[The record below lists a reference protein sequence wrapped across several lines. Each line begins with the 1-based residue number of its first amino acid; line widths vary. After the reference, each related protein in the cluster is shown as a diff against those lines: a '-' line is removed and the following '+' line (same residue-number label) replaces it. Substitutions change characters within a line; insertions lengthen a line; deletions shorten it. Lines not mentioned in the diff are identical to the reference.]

1 MKKRIPDVDFS
12 KHVLTEKRSEGLL
25 VHKFGVPGS
34 SIYMVKF
41 INTEGILAVTGDLGN
56 WIFCREF
63 HPSEEGEV
71 SDGYWCEKL
80 RISSKQNPYE
90 WDAQATSDE
99 IDRLLKEEEDLTPDE
114 IEYLNDLKRHTD
126 EHELDY
132 THFAYRE
139 SVGRFQDG
147 EYVPF
152 VKSLNVQL
160 AIVFDAFDE
169 ICRRMKESVSLQ
181 QKHE

>member
-1 MKKRIPDVDFS
+1 MAKRVSDIDFS
-12 KHVLTEKRSEGLL
+12 KHVLTVKQSEGLL

-34 SIYMVKF
+34 SYYMVKF

-63 HPSEEGEV
+63 HPSEEGAV

-80 RISSKQNPYE
+80 RISSKQEPYK
-90 WDAQATSDE
+90 WDATATE
-99 IDRLLKEEEDLTPDE
+99 AKIDRILAEEEDLTKE
-114 IEYLNDLKRHTD
+114 EVEYLKELRQYTN

-132 THFAYRE
+132 THFAYRQY
-139 SVGRFQDG
+139 VGRFDDG
-147 EYVPF
+147 EHVPF

-169 ICRRMKESVSLQ
+169 ICSRLKASQNAQPVL
-181 QKHE
+181 